1 MDKFDLKKFRISK
14 KKTQTEFAEILG
26 VSRST
31 IAKIENENIE
41 ISKKIFEK
49 LIKYFNNDYKEII
62 TGYNSVH
69 LITQAN
75 TQQSIEKDTF
85 FDTTIGINRNDT
97 IDNKDVDYTY
107 YYLQNMEYERMQKW
121 LFNIVKL
128 LTTEFKREIDENEKS
143 ELYTCI
149 TNTYSTSYIK
159 LNGETKF
166 KKFIDEHINLTK
178 ELIDKYLDEYYK
190 LKLEANPKIDNLD
203 FL

>member
-1 MDKFDLKKFRISK
+1 MEKFNFKKFRLSK
-14 KKTQTEFAEILG
+14 SKTQTEFAEILG
-26 VSRST
+26 VSRSI

-49 LIKYFNNDYKEII
+49 LIKYFSNDYKEII
-62 TGYNSVH
+62 DGYNNAH
-69 LITQAN
+69 LITQGS
-75 TQQSIEKDTF
+75 TQPTDGKGSF
-85 FDTTIGINRNDT
+85 FDTTIGFNRKDSL
-97 IDNKDVDYTY
+97 DNNDVDYTY

-121 LFNIVKL
+121 LLNIVKL
-128 LTTEFKREIDENEKS
+128 LTTEFKRKINETEKN
-143 ELYTCI
+143 ELYTCT

-159 LNGETKF
+159 QNGETKF

-190 LKLEANPKIDNLD
+190 LKLEANSNIDNLD